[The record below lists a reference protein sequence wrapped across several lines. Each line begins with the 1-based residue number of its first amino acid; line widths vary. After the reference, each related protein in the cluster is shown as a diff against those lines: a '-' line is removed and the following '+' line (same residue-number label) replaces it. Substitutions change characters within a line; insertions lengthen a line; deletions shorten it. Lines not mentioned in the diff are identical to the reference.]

1 MSRKPAMWGFV
12 LGMTILAIILCG
24 LLVWRGFFANPR
36 QQQYAASPPVI
47 EQVSPITFWDAEYY
61 LSDRPGLSPSQSL
74 QWTELQKEEWRRNA
88 AAKLY
93 GLLVEWEG
101 MLVDVDERL
110 DLYLK
115 CNPNTITFDVKVTL
129 RNPDRQFLTNL
140 RKGQRVRV
148 RGRIQSHSIFG
159 WHLVDGV
166 IVAVY

>member
-36 QQQYAASPPVI
+36 QQQYAASLPVI

-140 RKGQRVRV
+140 RKGQRVRA

-159 WHLVDGV
+159 WHLVDSV

>member
-36 QQQYAASPPVI
+36 QQQYAASLPVI

-148 RGRIQSHSIFG
+148 RGRI
-159 WHLVDGV
+159 
-166 IVAVY
+166 